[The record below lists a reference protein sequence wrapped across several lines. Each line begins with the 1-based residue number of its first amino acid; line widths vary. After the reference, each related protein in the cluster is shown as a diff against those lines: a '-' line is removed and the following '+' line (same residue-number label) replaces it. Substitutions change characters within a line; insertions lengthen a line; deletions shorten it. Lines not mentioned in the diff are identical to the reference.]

1 MNQKQEFIEEERV
14 SHEILGQ
21 KKNQFLQIIANV
33 ILTLSMEKSGYPV
46 ILQVFSQ
53 IKTFLG

>member
-33 ILTLSMEKSGYPV
+33 ILTLSMEKSGYPAT
-46 ILQVFSQ
+46 LQVFSQ